1 MQPFQTA
8 FIVCWVKPYI
18 INSTK
23 LYRVIKIISEQLE
36 LDPNKELTESTSVV
50 DDLGADSL
58 EVIELIM
65 KMEEEFGVEM
75 PEEETTKLKTVGD
88 IVKAIEEKLA

>member
-1 MQPFQTA
+1 MSEQKT
-8 FIVCWVKPYI
+8 ID
-18 INSTK
+18 
-23 LYRVIKIISEQLE
+23 RVIKIISEQLE

-65 KMEEEFGVEM
+65 KMEEEFGVEL

-88 IVKAIEEKLA
+88 IVKAIEAKLA